1 LNIQDYISS
10 GVIESYLLGELSEEA
25 CANLKRM
32 AKAHPEVQAEIE
44 KVEATMI
51 QLVAKTPPPNVK
63 SAILSQ
69 LDLKAGQTI
78 VQHPASKK
86 NLPWLAAAGIFI
98 LGSSLIYNI
107 YLIGQ
112 LKKVNTELA
121 NLKTENNSYFAQLT
135 NLQENTTSLQSELA
149 LVKSPEN
156 KKIYLKAV
164 DSTSISFANV
174 YWNQK
179 TSEVFIDANSLAL
192 PEASKQYQLWALVD
206 GKPVDMGVFDL
217 NDKVQKMKSIV
228 TAQAFAITLE
238 KKGGSPTPNLQALC
252 VIGNV

>member
-1 LNIQDYISS
+1 
-10 GVIESYLLGELSEEA
+10 
-25 CANLKRM
+25 
-32 AKAHPEVQAEIE
+32 
-44 KVEATMI
+44 
-51 QLVAKTPPPNVK
+51 
-63 SAILSQ
+63 
-69 LDLKAGQTI
+69 
-78 VQHPASKK
+78 
-86 NLPWLAAAGIFI
+86 
-98 LGSSLIYNI
+98 
-107 YLIGQ
+107 
-112 LKKVNTELA
+112 
-121 NLKTENNSYFAQLT
+121 
-135 NLQENTTSLQSELA
+135 LQSELA

>member
-1 LNIQDYISS
+1 MNIQNYISS
-10 GVIESYLLGELSEEA
+10 GVIESFLLGELSEDE
-25 CANLKRM
+25 CGELLKM
-32 AKAHPEVQAEIE
+32 AKAHPEVQSEIE

-51 QLVAKTPPPNVK
+51 QLVAKTPPPSVK
-63 SAILSQ
+63 STILSQ
-69 LDLKAGQTI
+69 LDLNEKQAI

-86 NLPWLAAAGIFI
+86 ILPWLAAAGVFI
-98 LGSSLIYNI
+98 LGCSLIYNI

-121 NLKTENNSYFAQLT
+121 DLKTENNSYFAQLT
-135 NLQENTTSLQSELA
+135 NLKDNTTSLQSELA
-149 LVKSPEN
+149 LVKLPEN

-192 PEASKQYQLWALVD
+192 PEADKQYQLWALVD

-217 NDKVQKMKSIV
+217 NNKVQKMKSIA